1 MAGSV
6 SVFFAYLSRLRL
18 VQRWGLMRG
27 EPENVA
33 EHSHQVA
40 VVAHALAVI
49 GNQYGHTQVDPA
61 QVALA
66 ALFHDASEVL
76 TGDLPTPVKYA
87 NADMRAAYKGLEQA
101 ATGRLLSMLP
111 LELQPDY
118 APLLSPDDP
127 EMVRLVKA
135 ADKLCAYLKAVQEV
149 AVGNREF
156 AAAKTALRDQ
166 LKALAPEG
174 SVPEVEHFL
183 REFEDTFTRSLD
195 ELSGEERK

>member
-1 MAGSV
+1 MST
-6 SVFFAYLSRLRL
+6 FFAYLSRLRL

-40 VVAHALAVI
+40 VIAHALAVI
-49 GNQYGHTQVDPA
+49 GNRHGHTDVDPA

-87 NADMRAAYKGLEQA
+87 NTAMRTAYKGLEEA
-101 ATGRLLSMLP
+101 ATARLLTMLP
-111 LELQPDY
+111 GELRADY
-118 APLLSPDDP
+118 APLLDPQDP
-127 EMVRLVKA
+127 EIRRLVKA

-156 AAAKTALRDQ
+156 TQAKTALREQ
-166 LKALAPEG
+166 LKALAPEKG
-174 SVPEVEHFL
+174 HVVPEVERFL
-183 REFEDTFTRSLD
+183 YEFEHTFTRSLD
-195 ELSGEERK
+195 ELFVDEPE